1 MKKKNIV
8 LLTIIICIQIIIQ
21 IICGSLKQY
30 YHMDE
35 AYSLGL
41 ANYNSVGIQ
50 DSADF
55 YDNWHNTEYYED
67 YLAVQDKDKGNYKPV
82 YENQK
87 NDVHPPFY
95 YLLLRLFMNFNINY
109 FSKWPGIILNII
121 IYIFITI
128 FTYLTLKRIL
138 KNDKASIIIAGIS
151 SITMAS
157 LTTAIYIR
165 MYALSTLNVL
175 ITLYLHFR
183 LYEGKDK
190 KQVIFPLIGL
200 SALIGSLTH
209 YHYIIFLAV
218 LYIMFMYKFIKEK
231 NYKNCII
238 YTITMLISAVGSL
251 LIFPY
256 SINHIFFGYRGQGS
270 LSKLT
275 KIKEF
280 IGCINGYLGK
290 INRFTFN
297 NTLILLA
304 ILLIIIYIIKIKK
317 KINFKVNEYTK
328 YMVAPTLVYFIMIAL
343 SSPWIELRYIMPIC
357 PIIFSIIICWIYNI
371 MKLIFSEKNN
381 KIFTVIILLVILI
394 MPIITKVEPE
404 VEYSDKKEIVN
415 FIKQNA
421 NKPVIFLFDENH
433 NRFLDDIY
441 LFTIAK
447 NSYIAKNF
455 DCTKDNVMTILD
467 KQNISNGIIIFIN
480 EGYENDEQ
488 IQAISN
494 ATNLKNITHI
504 QRLNACDVY
513 EVK

>member
-1 MKKKNIV
+1 MKKKNII
-8 LLTIIICIQIIIQ
+8 LLTIVIIIQ
-21 IICGSLKQY
+21 IIVQVICGNLKQY

-41 ANYNSVGIQ
+41 ANYKSIGIQ
-50 DSADF
+50 DDESF
-55 YDNWHNTEYYED
+55 YDNWHTNEYYED

-95 YLLLRLFMNFNINY
+95 YLLLRFFMGFSINN
-109 FSKWPGIILNII
+109 FSKWTGIILNII

-128 FTYLTLKRIL
+128 FTYLILKRIF
-138 KNDKASIIIAGIS
+138 KNDTLAIALAGIS

-165 MYALSTLNVL
+165 MYALSALNVL

-190 KQVIFPLIGL
+190 KQIIFPLIGL

-209 YHYIIFLAV
+209 YHYLIFLAI
-218 LYIMFMYKFIKEK
+218 LYIMFMYKFIREK
-231 NYKNCII
+231 NYKDCFI
-238 YTITMLISAVGSL
+238 YTLTMIISAGCSL
-251 LIFPY
+251 LIFPH

-270 LSKLT
+270 FSKLT
-275 KIKEF
+275 NKTEF
-280 IGCINGYLGK
+280 IVSLCGYIAK

-297 NTLILLA
+297 NTLVLIA
-304 ILLIIIYIIKIKK
+304 ILLIFLHFKRKK
-317 KINFKVNEYTK
+317 KGITAKTNEYIK
-328 YMVAPTLVYFIMIAL
+328 YAIAPTIVYFIMVAL

-357 PIIFSIIICWIYNI
+357 TIIFTIVIWWIYDI
-371 MKLIFSEKNN
+371 SKD
-381 KIFTVIILLVILI
+381 IFTEKITKIVMTVVLIIILI
-394 MPIITKVEPE
+394 MPIITRIEPE

-415 FIKQNA
+415 FIKENS
-421 NKPVIFLFDENH
+421 NKPVLFLFDENH
-433 NRFLDDIY
+433 NRYLDDIY
-441 LFTIAK
+441 LFTLAE
-447 NSYIAKNF
+447 NSYIARNF
-455 DCTKDNVMTILD
+455 NCVSNNIMTILD
-467 KQNISNGIIIFIN
+467 GQNISNGIIVFIN

-488 IQAISN
+488 LQAISK
-494 ATNLKNITHI
+494 ATNLKDIKHI

-513 EVK
+513 EIK